1 MHTKLS
7 EVAAA
12 VQSGADKC
20 PVCVIDKQ
28 IGMHQGNV
36 TVAPSSAPLVG
47 QPKPFKG

>member
-1 MHTKLS
+1 MTKNT
-7 EVAAA
+7 EIAAA
-12 VQSGADKC
+12 VQSGSDKC

-28 IGMHQGNV
+28 IGMYQGNV

>member
-20 PVCVIDKQ
+20 PVCVIDKR
-28 IGMHQGNV
+28 IGMYQGNV

>member
-12 VQSGADKC
+12 VQSGSDKN
-20 PVCVIDKQ
+20 PNCVIDKQ
-28 IGMHQGNV
+28 IGMYQGNV
-36 TVAPSSAPLVG
+36 TVAPTTAPLVG